1 MTETP
6 AAGAVAPESA
16 VIEAEMEADGKVLI
30 PREIRER
37 IGIEPGW
44 IARQRVVGAH
54 VEILFVPPD
63 PGPLRADAAVSSEE
77 WGEAKERAW
86 ADAAEDGWEA
96 PDTA

>member
-6 AAGAVAPESA
+6 AAEAIVPESV
-16 VIEAEMEADGKVLI
+16 VIEAEMGADGKVLI

-54 VEILFVPPD
+54 VEIRVRP
-63 PGPLRADAAVSSEE
+63 A
-77 WGEAKERAW
+77 
-86 ADAAEDGWEA
+86 
-96 PDTA
+96 

>member
-6 AAGAVAPESA
+6 AAGTVALESI
-16 VIEAEMEADGKVLI
+16 VIEVELGADGRVLI

-54 VEILFVPPD
+54 VEILFIPPD
-63 PGPLRADAAVSSEE
+63 PGPLRSQATVSPQE
-77 WGEAKERAW
+77 WHEARERAW
-86 ADAAEDGWEA
+86 AEAAEDGWET